1 MTKRWG
7 MGLVALGLLAPGL
20 TACGHDPVAAPTSPP
35 SAMASPTA
43 TYDPTLPPARAVLAL
58 VPHDATTLSIT
69 DFDQV
74 RAQYGAEP
82 GDPGF
87 WQDATKHSPLLSTG
101 MLRPYAPQLRGFGP
115 DDVAWEA
122 HYSGADATSAGW
134 VLAFGPQADMGAV
147 RQAAAADAGPL
158 AGAVV
163 DTGSRIVSS
172 RTLAADDAGWADVAA
187 LVTGPEAEATY
198 VARGCLPGDDQGQ
211 RLEPLDAYAVSFGQ
225 TLATAY
231 LGADRDDLFV
241 RLRLG
246 DGVPGF
252 RTAFTHG
259 AADPGTGRIGYR
271 MTDPVDAAQQAL
283 RGKLPF
289 AICGS

>member
-7 MGLVALGLLAPGL
+7 MGLVALGLLAPVL
-20 TACGHDPVAAPTSPP
+20 AACGHDPVAAPTPTP
-35 SAMASPTA
+35 SASASAAPSYDPALPTA
-43 TYDPTLPPARAVLAL
+43 QAVLAL

-87 WQDATKHSPLLSTG
+87 WQDATRHSPLLSTG
-101 MLRPYAPQLRGFGP
+101 MLRPYARQLHGFGP

-122 HYSGADATSAGW
+122 HYSGADAASTGW
-134 VLAFGPQADMGAV
+134 VLAFGPHADMGAV
-147 RQAAAADAGPL
+147 QKAVAAGIGPL
-158 AGAVV
+158 AGAEV
-163 DTGSRIVSS
+163 DTTARVVTSS
-172 RTLAADDAGWADVAA
+172 PLAPTDAGWTDLAA
-187 LVTGPEAEATY
+187 LVTGPEAESTY
-198 VARGCLPGDDQGQ
+198 VARGCLPGDTQGQ

-225 TLATAY
+225 SLATAY

-241 RLRLG
+241 RMRLG
-246 DGVPGF
+246 EGVAGF
-252 RTAFTHG
+252 RAAFTHG
-259 AADPGTGRIGYR
+259 AADPGTGRIGYT

-283 RGKLPF
+283 RSKLPF
-289 AICGS
+289 AMCAD